1 MDEFIKKRILSNTR
15 KLANSKF
22 ERVSIIPDLTPQQRK
37 EEEEQHKEVDKL
49 NSELNHDESLNWEWV
64 LVDPRG
70 RRRLIKRKRIHGEGE
85 N

>member
-37 EEEEQHKEVDKL
+37 EEEEQRKEVDKL
-49 NSELNHDESLNWEWV
+49 NSEPNHDESLNWEWV
-64 LVDPRG
+64 LVDPPG